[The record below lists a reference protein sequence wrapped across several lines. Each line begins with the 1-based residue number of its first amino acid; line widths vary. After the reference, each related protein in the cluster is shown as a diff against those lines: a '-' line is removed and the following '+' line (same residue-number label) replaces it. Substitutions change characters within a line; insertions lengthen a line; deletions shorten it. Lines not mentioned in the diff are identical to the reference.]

1 MLVICFF
8 SNDILSDMVYSR
20 TLLAVAAL
28 AVVFFCH
35 SSSAQKAQQP
45 PKKQTLDNI
54 QPAGQGFDLP
64 INRWVGK
71 KFIVLEK
78 QNLVR
83 QFGYELYLS
92 AELGFSKKKIDP
104 AWETP
109 QRHVRCEKIERSYII
124 VKDIK
129 PIGKDYLVK
138 FENEQSKVMLFGKTR
153 LGSIEGMAF
162 AADIDSAKTRWLGKS
177 VYSAR
182 RFIDAYDS
190 ATGKLD
196 NIKVKIEQPLAVI
209 DVRWGMTPLP
219 PKPLWI
225 MVTTGRGEKGF
236 IPTQTSWI
244 NAMIDNKNNSAPWS
258 DDLIDSDPKKLY
270 SWDEAVWET
279 INNHSIA
286 TGMTRQQVRMS
297 WGRPKSIAQGPSEN
311 TEIWAYG
318 SQSLNFVNDSLIAAE
333 NR

>member
-1 MLVICFF
+1 MPSSRNAVLFLV
-8 SNDILSDMVYSR
+8 
-20 TLLAVAAL
+20 AL

-45 PKKQTLDNI
+45 QKKQTLDNI

-64 INRWVGK
+64 INRWVGI

-92 AELGFSKKKIDP
+92 PELGTSKKKIDP

-109 QRHVRCEKIERSYII
+109 QRRVRCDKIERSYII
-124 VKDIK
+124 VKDVK
-129 PIGKDYLVK
+129 PIGKDFLVK

-153 LGSIEGMAF
+153 NGSIEGVAF
-162 AADIDSAKTRWLGKS
+162 AADIDSAKTRWLGKT
-177 VYSAR
+177 VYSVR
-182 RFIDAYDS
+182 RFIDACDS
-190 ATGKLD
+190 VTGKLD
-196 NIKVKIEQPLAVI
+196 NIKVKIEQPLIVTG
-209 DVRWGMTPLP
+209 VRWGMTPLP

-225 MVTTGRGEKGF
+225 MVETQTGEKGF
-236 IPTQTSWI
+236 IPTRISWI
-244 NAMIDNKNNSAPWS
+244 NAIIYNKNNSAPWS
-258 DDLIDSDPKKLY
+258 DDVIDCDPQKLY

-297 WGRPKSIAQGPSEN
+297 WGQPKSIAQGPSEN
-311 TEIWAYG
+311 TETWVYN
-318 SQSLNFVNDSLIAAE
+318 SQNLNFVNDSLIAAE